1 MTEASRDRLVAITL
15 DEASIGRGN
24 PDQDHERRI
33 AIFDLLED
41 NRFALAGHERGP
53 YRLHLAM
60 QESKL
65 VLSVGTATG
74 EALMSH
80 ILSLKPLRSLVKD
93 YLMVCDTYYAAIRSS
108 TPSQIEALD
117 MGRRGLHNEGA
128 ELLGDRLRGKI
139 ACDPDTLRR
148 LFTLVTALHWKG

>member
-1 MTEASRDRLVAITL
+1 ML
-15 DEASIGRGN
+15 
-24 PDQDHERRI
+24 
-33 AIFDLLED
+33 
-41 NRFALAGHERGP
+41 
-53 YRLHLAM
+53 
-60 QESKL
+60 ESKL
-65 VLSVGTATG
+65 VLSVGT
-74 EALMSH
+74 EAEDPVMSH
-80 ILSLKPLRSLVKD
+80 ILSLKPLRSVVKD

-139 ACDPDTLRR
+139 ECDPDTLRR

>member
-1 MTEASRDRLVAITL
+1 
-15 DEASIGRGN
+15 
-24 PDQDHERRI
+24 
-33 AIFDLLED
+33 
-41 NRFALAGHERGP
+41 
-53 YRLHLAM
+53 
-60 QESKL
+60 
-65 VLSVGTATG
+65 
-74 EALMSH
+74 MSH
-80 ILSLKPLRSLVKD
+80 ILSLKPLRSVVKD

-139 ACDPDTLRR
+139 ECDPDTLRR